1 MIIGADVSHAAPG
14 SHAASFAAFT
24 VSMDAAA
31 CRYAAAVETNG
42 VRVEMIATRNIEDML
57 RPLFTEWSMNT
68 GQGHLPKHIYYF
80 RDGVSEGQYQNVLK
94 QEVADMKRLLS
105 QIGQH
110 NKHLDVSAIGAHF
123 PLIALAHGS

>member
-14 SHAASFAAFT
+14 SQAASFAALT

-31 CRYAAAVETNG
+31 VRYAAAVETNG

-57 RPLFTEWSMNT
+57 RPLLREWSMNT
-68 GQGHLPKHIYYF
+68 GQGHLPKHVYYF

-94 QEVADMKRLLS
+94 QEVADMKRLMNS
-105 QIGQH
+105 FAQPNQT
-110 NKHLDVSAIGAHF
+110 LDVRINSAFF
-123 PLIALAHGS
+123 PPCLC

>member
-14 SHAASFAAFT
+14 SQAASFAALT

-31 CRYAAAVETNG
+31 VRYAAAVETNG

-57 RPLFTEWSMNT
+57 RPLLREWQMNT
-68 GQGHLPKHIYYF
+68 GQGYLPKHVYYF

-94 QEVADMKRLLS
+94 QEVADMKRLMNS
-105 QIGQH
+105 FAQPNQT
-110 NKHLDVSAIGAHF
+110 LDVGITSAF
-123 PLIALAHGS
+123 SSVSLLTKS